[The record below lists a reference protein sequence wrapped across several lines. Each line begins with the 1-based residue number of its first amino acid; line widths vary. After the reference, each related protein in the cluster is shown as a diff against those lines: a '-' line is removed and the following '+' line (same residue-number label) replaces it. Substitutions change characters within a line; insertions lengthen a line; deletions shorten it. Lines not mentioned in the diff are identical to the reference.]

1 MQPLNVLFIGDKNS
15 SALKFLSGSKY
26 LNKFYTNFESENVVC
41 IKFNTFK
48 ELAVKCRSLKIDVV
62 FVEDEKFVFQGIAD
76 VLRTNY
82 VNCIALTSNWSKLV
96 LSESYARK
104 MLDKYEIL
112 APKILSYPSIYPLMV
127 KTDGFC
133 QKANSLAEVL
143 QVKEFVSQNLPQV
156 EDRVHL
162 EEFLVGNEYI
172 LNSFF
177 DGKNLITYNSDLP
190 SHLVNSYNNQLKNM
204 FIQEKA
210 NFIGYINSRVIYSNG
225 MLYNIGF
232 NINFPNFGQD
242 ILYLTISAIYQKLDE
257 VNLNSK

>member
-15 SALKFLSGSKY
+15 SALKFLFDSKY
-26 LNKFYTNFESENVVC
+26 LNKLYTNFEAENVVC
-41 IKFNTFK
+41 IRFNTFK

-143 QVKEFVSQNLPQV
+143 QIKEFVSQNLPQV

-162 EEFLVGNEYI
+162 EEFLVGREYI

-177 DGKNLITYNSDLP
+177 DGKNLITHNSQLP
-190 SHLVNSYNNQLKNM
+190 SGLVNDYNNQLKAM

-232 NINFPNFGQD
+232 NFDFPNFGQD
-242 ILYLTISAIYQKLDE
+242 ILYLAISAIYQKLNE
-257 VNLNSK
+257 ITLA

>member
-1 MQPLNVLFIGDKNS
+1 MQSLNVLFIGNKSS
-15 SALKFLSGSKY
+15 SALKFLFDSKY
-26 LNKFYTNFESENVVC
+26 LNKLYTNFEAENAVC
-41 IKFNTFK
+41 IRFNTFK
-48 ELAVKCRSLKIDVV
+48 ELAIKCRSLKIDVV
-62 FVEDEKFVFQGIAD
+62 FVEDEKFIFQGIAD

-104 MLDKYEIL
+104 MLDKYKIL

-143 QVKEFVSQNLPQV
+143 QIKEFVSQNLPQV

-162 EEFLVGNEYI
+162 EEFLVGREYI

-177 DGKNLITYNSDLP
+177 DGKNLITHNSQLT
-190 SHLVNSYNNQLKNM
+190 SGLVNDYNNQLKAM

-232 NINFPNFGQD
+232 NFDFHIPF
-242 ILYLTISAIYQKLDE
+242 
-257 VNLNSK
+257 SKALKCDMIKNKTV

>member
-1 MQPLNVLFIGDKNS
+1 MQSLNVLFIGNKSS
-15 SALKFLSGSKY
+15 SALKFLFDSKY
-26 LNKFYTNFESENVVC
+26 LNKLYTNFEAENAVC
-41 IKFNTFK
+41 IRFNTFK
-48 ELAVKCRSLKIDVV
+48 ELAIKCRSLKIDVV
-62 FVEDEKFVFQGIAD
+62 FVEDEKFIFQGIAD

-104 MLDKYEIL
+104 MLDKYKIL

-143 QVKEFVSQNLPQV
+143 QIKEFVSQNLPQV

-162 EEFLVGNEYI
+162 EEFLVGREYI

-177 DGKNLITYNSDLP
+177 DGKNLITHNSQLSSDL
-190 SHLVNSYNNQLKNM
+190 VNDYNNQLKAM

-232 NINFPNFGQD
+232 NFDFPNFGQD
-242 ILYLTISAIYQKLDE
+242 ILYLAISAIYQKLDE
-257 VNLNSK
+257 ITLA

>member
-1 MQPLNVLFIGDKNS
+1 MQSLNVLFIGNKSS
-15 SALKFLSGSKY
+15 SALKFLFDSKY
-26 LNKFYTNFESENVVC
+26 LNKLYTNFEAENAVC
-41 IKFNTFK
+41 IRFNTFK

-62 FVEDEKFVFQGIAD
+62 FVEDEKFIFQGIAD

-143 QVKEFVSQNLPQV
+143 QIKEFVSQNLPQV

-162 EEFLVGNEYI
+162 EEFLVGSEYI

-177 DGKNLITYNSDLP
+177 DGKNLITHNSQLSSDL
-190 SHLVNSYNNQLKNM
+190 VNDYNNQLKS
-204 FIQEKA
+204 FFQ
-210 NFIGYINSRVIYSNG
+210 Y
-225 MLYNIGF
+225 
-232 NINFPNFGQD
+232 
-242 ILYLTISAIYQKLDE
+242 
-257 VNLNSK
+257 

>member
-1 MQPLNVLFIGDKNS
+1 MQSLNVLFIGNKSS
-15 SALKFLSGSKY
+15 SALKFLFDSKY
-26 LNKFYTNFESENVVC
+26 LNKLYTNFEAENAVC
-41 IKFNTFK
+41 IRFNTFK
-48 ELAVKCRSLKIDVV
+48 ELAIKCRSLKIDVV
-62 FVEDEKFVFQGIAD
+62 FVEDEKFIFQGIAD

-143 QVKEFVSQNLPQV
+143 QIKEFVSQNLPQV

-162 EEFLVGNEYI
+162 EEFLVGREYI

-177 DGKNLITYNSDLP
+177 DGKNLITHKSQLSSDL
-190 SHLVNSYNNQLKNM
+190 VNDYNNQLKAM

-232 NINFPNFGQD
+232 NFDFPNFGQD
-242 ILYLTISAIYQKLDE
+242 ILYLAISAIYQKLDE
-257 VNLNSK
+257 ITLV